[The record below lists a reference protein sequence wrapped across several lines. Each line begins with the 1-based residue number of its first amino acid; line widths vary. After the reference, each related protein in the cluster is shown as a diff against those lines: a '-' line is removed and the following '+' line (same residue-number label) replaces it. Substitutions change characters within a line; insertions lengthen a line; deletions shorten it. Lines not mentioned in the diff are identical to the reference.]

1 MIILLSCKD
10 YVLLAHTIFKY
21 SYCSIKCNSH
31 VNVNTHLSKFASVRV
46 NIHLCLQT
54 VEQGD
59 ANFRYFTQGWV
70 RPGWMAGVKE
80 NPDVGAKLRGV
91 NSVQVNNCMIL
102 K

>member
-1 MIILLSCKD
+1 MKRSCKD

-31 VNVNTHLSKFASVRV
+31 VKVNTHLSKFARVRV

-59 ANFRYFTQGWV
+59 ANFRYFTQGCV
-70 RPGWMAGVKE
+70 CGGGGGGEGKAGACVKE

-91 NSVQVNNCMIL
+91 NSVSGD
-102 K
+102 